1 MTINNF
7 LNIPPIIYGLPGIK
21 TGNLIYQTLEK
32 RGLRTEYNLGTCIT
46 VLDSSDLPISV
57 LDILKEQTFDANCY
71 PMIKEER
78 DIKGNLQIEL
88 PLTYEIRDEENEPE
102 IGILKFLYK
111 LWISG

>member
-32 RGLRTEYNLGTCIT
+32 RGLRTEYNLGTSIT
-46 VLDSSDLPISV
+46 VLDSSDLLISD
-57 LDILKEQTFDANCY
+57 LDILKKLPFHPSCY
-71 PMIKEER
+71 PTVQEER
-78 DIKGNLQIEL
+78 DVNGNLQIEL

-102 IGILKFLYK
+102 FDIMKLLYK
-111 LWISG
+111 VWIS